1 MIENIAWALPEN
13 TVVEIKKIMREN
25 DYSQLP
31 VKENGEHTGRIDS
44 KLLIGVR
51 DPDEKIKNYTGPAYS
66 EIGPETPVESIRQ
79 IVKED
84 SAALVKENGEY
95 KGLITRSDII

>member
-31 VKENGEHTGRIDS
+31 VKEKWRTYR
-44 KLLIGVR
+44 
-51 DPDEKIKNYTGPAYS
+51 KN
-66 EIGPETPVESIRQ
+66 RQ
-79 IVKED
+79 QT
-84 SAALVKENGEY
+84 AH
-95 KGLITRSDII
+95 RR